1 MPATG
6 PYQYSL
12 HPSILLFQVCFYAI
26 RTIPDIIAAYM
37 TLQKILL
44 QTSLQTFFFEEMAT
58 ERHKKHFQCGDNV
71 TLKSK
76 NKTKCETNIS
86 QLRINQKYTSANNE
100 KVSYFNTPNYSS

>member
-26 RTIPDIIAAYM
+26 RTIPDILAAYM

-44 QTSLQTFFFEEMAT
+44 QTSLQTFVFEEMAT